1 MQNKYNPNKIEKK
14 WQKFWKDKKIFQTK
28 EDSKK
33 PKQYILDMF
42 PYPSGAGL
50 HVGHPKGYIATD
62 VVSRMR
68 MMQGFNVLHPMG
80 WDAFGLPAENYAI
93 KNKVHPSVATAKNIK
108 TFKKQLGLLGFTY
121 DWSREINTTDPNYY
135 KWTQWIFLQMFKC
148 GLAYESNEPIN
159 WCPSCKTGLAN
170 EDLEDGKCER
180 CGSVVEQKPLRQW
193 VLKITDY
200 AERLLNDLDLLDK
213 WPEPIKEMQRN
224 WIGRSEGA
232 TVQFTVI
239 ARSEE
244 RATWQSSTL
253 EVFTTRPDTLFGA
266 TYVVLAPEHK
276 LIEDLRFKIEDYD
289 EVSEYVTKAK
299 NKTTLERTELQ
310 KEKTGVELK
319 GIKAINPANNE
330 ELPIFVADY
339 VLGNYGTGA
348 IMAVP
353 AHDQR
358 DFEFAKK
365 YSLPIKQVIEPV
377 LIQKIGSSAFKVDE
391 SYVDHYGVIV
401 LLKHWHEDK
410 YLGLKWRDAS
420 DWGTLLTGGLDDK
433 LGPEERALK
442 EVYEETGYKHAK
454 IINQLAVIH
463 GKYYHVPK
471 KANRFGHTQVFYIT
485 LLDDER
491 DKVSEEEKSRHELK
505 WLTLDELQMFLTA
518 ESHKLTINIF
528 QTGVYTGNGLL
539 ANSGKFDGMD
549 SEKAKNEIIK
559 FVNGKKTVNYKLR
572 DWVFSR
578 QRYWGEP
585 IPLVH
590 CEACK
595 NKKYHYVLVHGY
607 YDGID
612 FAWPLWAKKKL
623 EEAGHTVTA
632 IDLPNPKHPIVDEQ
646 IDFLLKNTTI
656 DENTVLVGH
665 SLGGNVVMKL
675 LERINQKVAKVVFV
689 DGYIRPDFVDKRRPD
704 LEGGCDWKFDF
715 DKIRKL
721 SKKFIILSDKNYPVI
736 TPGQDEELA
745 NLLDGEL
752 VRVCPIEKHFRAKEE
767 PEVLKQLFND
777 GWSAIP
783 EKDLPLELPKVKHY
797 EPSGTGESPL
807 ANIDKWVNTK
817 CPVCGGP
824 AKRETNTMPQWA
836 GSCWYYLRYCDPKN
850 NKNLLNTGFV
860 HKPAIEATE
869 KDKQYF
875 DVFKKVYM
883 DLENK
888 GIKTRGGNRLMLN
901 GINQNLWVPL
911 RTVCLMVWEND
922 LVKAVEYLKE
932 QRYSQT
938 EEKGGNLMF
947 EKDGVRVEFV
957 PVYKDKKGI
966 FSLSYNKVRQPMK
979 EADFSEQ
986 AIAQLWGF
994 NYRVVSPEYNLWHL
1008 KYVQKHEPEHRVGI
1022 QDEERIKFL
1031 ESWIK
1036 AANQKINYWNPVD
1049 LYVGG
1054 AEHATRHLIYA
1065 RFWHKFLYDIGAVGN
1080 IEPFTRL
1087 QNVGLI
1093 LAEDGRKMSKRW
1105 GNVINPDDVVREYG
1119 ADAMRLYEMFM
1130 GPFDQPCAW
1139 SMQGLVG
1146 MKRFLDK
1153 VWGLQSKVQKSVK
1166 SIKSEVDCVLHQ
1178 TIKKVTEDIEGLRF
1192 NTAISQLMI
1201 LVNEMSKLEV
1211 ISHTSYALCLQL
1223 LSPFAPHITEELWS
1237 RLGNNTSITKAQWP
1251 KYDPELA
1258 KEDKITIAVQING
1271 KLRDTFEVAAEIG
1284 EEEVKKLALGSEKVQ
1299 KWLEGKEPRKV
1310 IYVKGKLVSIV
1321 V

>member
-1 MQNKYNPNKIEKK
+1 
-14 WQKFWKDKKIFQTK
+14 
-28 EDSKK
+28 
-33 PKQYILDMF
+33 
-42 PYPSGAGL
+42 
-50 HVGHPKGYIATD
+50 
-62 VVSRMR
+62 
-68 MMQGFNVLHPMG
+68 
-80 WDAFGLPAENYAI
+80 
-93 KNKVHPSVATAKNIK
+93 
-108 TFKKQLGLLGFTY
+108 
-121 DWSREINTTDPNYY
+121 
-135 KWTQWIFLQMFKC
+135 
-148 GLAYESNEPIN
+148 
-159 WCPSCKTGLAN
+159 
-170 EDLEDGKCER
+170 
-180 CGSVVEQKPLRQW
+180 
-193 VLKITDY
+193 
-200 AERLLNDLDLLDK
+200 
-213 WPEPIKEMQRN
+213 
-224 WIGRSEGA
+224 
-232 TVQFTVI
+232 
-239 ARSEE
+239 
-244 RATWQSSTL
+244 
-253 EVFTTRPDTLFGA
+253 
-266 TYVVLAPEHK
+266 
-276 LIEDLRFKIEDYD
+276 
-289 EVSEYVTKAK
+289 
-299 NKTTLERTELQ
+299 
-310 KEKTGVELK
+310 
-319 GIKAINPANNE
+319 
-330 ELPIFVADY
+330 
-339 VLGNYGTGA
+339 
-348 IMAVP
+348 
-353 AHDQR
+353 
-358 DFEFAKK
+358 
-365 YSLPIKQVIEPV
+365 
-377 LIQKIGSSAFKVDE
+377 
-391 SYVDHYGVIV
+391 
-401 LLKHWHEDK
+401 
-410 YLGLKWRDAS
+410 
-420 DWGTLLTGGLDDK
+420 
-433 LGPEERALK
+433 
-442 EVYEETGYKHAK
+442 
-454 IINQLAVIH
+454 
-463 GKYYHVPK
+463 
-471 KANRFGHTQVFYIT
+471 
-485 LLDDER
+485 
-491 DKVSEEEKSRHELK
+491 
-505 WLTLDELQMFLTA
+505 
-518 ESHKLTINIF
+518 
-528 QTGVYTGNGLL
+528 
-539 ANSGKFDGMD
+539 
-549 SEKAKNEIIK
+549 
-559 FVNGKKTVNYKLR
+559 
-572 DWVFSR
+572 
-578 QRYWGEP
+578 
-585 IPLVH
+585 
-590 CEACK
+590 
-595 NKKYHYVLVHGY
+595 
-607 YDGID
+607 
-612 FAWPLWAKKKL
+612 
-623 EEAGHTVTA
+623 
-632 IDLPNPKHPIVDEQ
+632 
-646 IDFLLKNTTI
+646 
-656 DENTVLVGH
+656 
-665 SLGGNVVMKL
+665 
-675 LERINQKVAKVVFV
+675 
-689 DGYIRPDFVDKRRPD
+689 
-704 LEGGCDWKFDF
+704 
-715 DKIRKL
+715 
-721 SKKFIILSDKNYPVI
+721 
-736 TPGQDEELA
+736 
-745 NLLDGEL
+745 
-752 VRVCPIEKHFRAKEE
+752 
-767 PEVLKQLFND
+767 
-777 GWSAIP
+777 
-783 EKDLPLELPKVKHY
+783 
-797 EPSGTGESPL
+797 
-807 ANIDKWVNTK
+807 
-817 CPVCGGP
+817 
-824 AKRETNTMPQWA
+824 MPQWA

-860 HKPAIEATE
+860 HKPAMEATE

-883 DLENK
+883 DLENR
-888 GIKTRGGNRLMLN
+888 GIKTWGGNRLMLN
-901 GINQNLWVPL
+901 GINHDLWVPL